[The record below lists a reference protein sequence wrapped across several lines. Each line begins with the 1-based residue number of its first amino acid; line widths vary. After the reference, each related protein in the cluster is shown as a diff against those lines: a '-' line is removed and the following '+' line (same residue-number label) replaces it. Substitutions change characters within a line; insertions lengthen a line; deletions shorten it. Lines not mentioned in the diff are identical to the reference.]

1 MTTLKEEISNHTSF
15 QPFSKNI
22 EHIHLLERLEN
33 FFQKLYRQAPIC
45 SDILNKPLQVIHKER
60 MKFKEELKITKLD
73 VTKVRETSQIQE
85 AELSNMIQDIN
96 KLRKLKIK
104 LAFENVSLKESVDT
118 LKSKVEKLEADH
130 GNATMEKVSFIESL
144 ANYKRK
150 AKKLENS

>member
-1 MTTLKEEISNHTSF
+1 
-15 QPFSKNI
+15 
-22 EHIHLLERLEN
+22 
-33 FFQKLYRQAPIC
+33 
-45 SDILNKPLQVIHKER
+45 
-60 MKFKEELKITKLD
+60 
-73 VTKVRETSQIQE
+73 
-85 AELSNMIQDIN
+85 
-96 KLRKLKIK
+96 LKIK